1 MSGIYIHIPFCKQ
14 RCTYCDFHFSI
25 SYQKYYAEM
34 IAGICAEIEQRK
46 HEDSDEWVNTIYFG
60 GGTPSLLKQ
69 KELKLIFET
78 LRKNYKINP
87 EAEITLEANPDDIS
101 TEILKIW
108 EEAGINRLSV
118 GLQSFRPEDLKWMNR
133 AHNATESKRCIE
145 MVKALGVHSLS
156 IDLIYGLPNLP
167 LKDWDEQIQSVI
179 DYGVDHISAYCLT
192 VEEKTALFKQ
202 VKEGKIITSDEDEQS
217 TQYLY
222 LVEKLRGAGYEQYEI
237 SNFCLPGKESKHNSS
252 YWKGITYQGFGPSA
266 HSFDGKKRRFNVRN
280 NTVYLKN
287 VNTGTNYY
295 ESENLSP
302 TNRFNEA
309 ILTTIRTKWGVSL
322 PSLISIQSPSQ
333 EFYSKVNEF
342 SKKNWLKVEND
353 TIFLTGEGW
362 LMADYISAELFEV

>member
-1 MSGIYIHIPFCKQ
+1 
-14 RCTYCDFHFSI
+14 
-25 SYQKYYAEM
+25 M

-266 HSFDGKKRRFNVRN
+266 HSFDGKKRRFNARN
-280 NTVYLKN
+280 NKVYLKN

-322 PSLISIQSPSQ
+322 SSLISIQSPSQ

>member
-1 MSGIYIHIPFCKQ
+1 MAGIYIHIPFCKQ